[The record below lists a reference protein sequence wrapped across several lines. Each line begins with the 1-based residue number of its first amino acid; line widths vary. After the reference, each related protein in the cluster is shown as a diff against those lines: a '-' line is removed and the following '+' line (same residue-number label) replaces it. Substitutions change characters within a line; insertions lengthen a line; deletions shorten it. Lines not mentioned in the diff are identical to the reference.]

1 VTLSLVGRAGDRP
14 AFRLPPSAYL
24 DADWL
29 EAEQSAV
36 LGRAWTIVASSAD
49 VAEPF
54 DRISVQVGDHPI
66 LVLRRPDGTLA
77 AFHNVCRHRG
87 MLLCDPENDEPSGS
101 TVRCPYHG
109 WEWSIEG
116 DLVRVPQRRAQFPD
130 ADPAELGLHPA
141 SVGEWEGMVFVNAEP
156 DADPLESYLGA
167 LPVSIGSYRPG
178 QLVEVGRERIEIEA
192 NWKLFVENHIDIYHL
207 WYLHE
212 QSLGAFDHARFA
224 HEQLGPVW
232 VSYEPLRSV
241 QSSSPGALPS
251 VAPTI
256 RHLDERDR
264 TGIGAHM
271 VFPNLL
277 MATTAEFF
285 ATYAIHPISPTR
297 SWIDMRVRAEAD
309 ADGPALLQAVRA
321 FVDEDVVACE
331 RVQACMRSSRFAVG
345 PLALDHELSIEQ
357 FHEQLLSQLG
367 QSTPRPTPLEIS

>member
-1 VTLSLVGRAGDRP
+1 MTLSLVGRAEGRP

-24 DADWL
+24 DDDWL
-29 EAEQSAV
+29 AAERASV
-36 LGRAWTIVASSAD
+36 LSRAWTIVASSAELP
-49 VAEPF
+49 EPL
-54 DRISVQVGDHPI
+54 DRISVMVGDDPI

-87 MLLCDPENDEPSGS
+87 MLLCDPSTDEPSGS

-109 WEWSIEG
+109 WEWSIDGE
-116 DLVRVPQRRAQFPD
+116 LVRMPQRRAQFPD
-130 ADPAELGLHPA
+130 TDPAELGLHPA

-156 DADPLESYLGA
+156 DAGPLEAYLGA

-178 QLVEVGRERIEIEA
+178 QLAEVGRVRIEIQA
-192 NWKLFVENHIDIYHL
+192 NWKLFVENHIDVYHL

-212 QSLGAFDHARFA
+212 QSLSAFDHARFA
-224 HEQLGPVW
+224 HQQLGGVW
-232 VSYEPLRSV
+232 VSYEPFRKAHV
-241 QSSSPGALPS
+241 ESPGALPS
-251 VAPTI
+251 VAPAI
-256 RHLDERDR
+256 GHLDERDR

-285 ATYAIHPISPTR
+285 TTYAIHPISPTR
-297 SWIDMRVRAEAD
+297 SWIDLRVRAEPD

-345 PLALDHELSIEQ
+345 PLALEHELSIEQ
-357 FHEQLLSQLG
+357 FHEQLLAQLDS
-367 QSTPRPTPLEIS
+367 STPRPTPLEIS